1 MYRTN
6 AQEVNSHRGR
16 KGHALAAKGNE
27 REQS

>member
-27 REQS
+27 REQF